1 MLDKQMSVCY
11 AEKKEESMTMFN
23 LFTTQMSVVS
33 GMSKTNSVR
42 HGFCVGE
49 NMSEVVVL
57 NSMSL

>member
-1 MLDKQMSVCY
+1 MSVCY